1 MSDLF
6 VAAGGLDEEKKVSI
20 AEIVR
25 LISKE
30 PEEIKNMGEE
40 IVKMAKILGKPY
52 DETFKQK
59 LGLEEGQTVTRGQ
72 FLRSF

>member
-6 VAAGGLDEEKKVSI
+6 VAAGGLDEEKKVSV

-40 IVKMAKILGKPY
+40 IVKMAKILEKPY
-52 DETFKQK
+52 DVNFKQK
-59 LGLEEGQTVTRGQ
+59 LSLEEGQTVTRE
-72 FLRSF
+72 